1 MLSTFYEF
9 SKKDIS
15 TFFVFPF
22 FWETKIMRNWLL
34 LRLNPRAQGKHLI
47 SQLSWV
53 TAWLLVTLFC
63 PFYLVEERFFGVIYE
78 SLGRW
83 WAWKGGRVVSWEGG
97 KDGRAVRWQGKRF
110 LVLFKSGGRRVC
122 HRFHLFVSD
131 VNQPNEGAGWL
142 QDYLVRPQGW
152 KDFH

>member
-1 MLSTFYEF
+1 MLFASAKSQSAREASHQPAFMSNCLT
-9 SKKDIS
+9 IS
-15 TFFVFPF
+15 HTVLPLLPSGRTVF
-22 FWETKIMRNWLL
+22 WSDL
-34 LRLNPRAQGKHLI
+34 
-47 SQLSWV
+47 
-53 TAWLLVTLFC
+53 
-63 PFYLVEERFFGVIYE
+63 E

-83 WAWKGGRVVSWEGG
+83 KGGRVVSWEGGKDGRAVSWEGG

-110 LVLFKSGGRRVC
+110 LVLFKSGGRRLC
-122 HRFHLFVSD
+122 PRFHLFVSD